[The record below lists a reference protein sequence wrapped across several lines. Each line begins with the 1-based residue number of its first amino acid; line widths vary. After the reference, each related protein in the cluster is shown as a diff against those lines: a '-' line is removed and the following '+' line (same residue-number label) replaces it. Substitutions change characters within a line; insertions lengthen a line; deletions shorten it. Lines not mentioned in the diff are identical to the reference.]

1 MWYMLFRFVSEV
13 RDYVWSG
20 GRFAFGGIVFG
31 ELFFGCGHGS
41 VLLDLLQFLIYCE
54 AAPSVVEAGYGW
66 VSFECCRLKLTF
78 RELVFKLL
86 PRSVSL

>member
-1 MWYMLFRFVSEV
+1 MSGQAGVLPLGALFLAS
-13 RDYVWSG
+13 
-20 GRFAFGGIVFG
+20 
-31 ELFFGCGHGS
+31 FFFCCGHGS